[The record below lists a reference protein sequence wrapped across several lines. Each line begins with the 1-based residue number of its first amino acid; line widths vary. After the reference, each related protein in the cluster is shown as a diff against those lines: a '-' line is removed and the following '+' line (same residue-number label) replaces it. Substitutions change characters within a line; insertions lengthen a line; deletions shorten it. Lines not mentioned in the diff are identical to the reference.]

1 MRNGR
6 VLLHDEVEGQRG
18 NFEVIP
24 IWETVGENDVLTPRE
39 VYELVIS
46 EGYRVDYA
54 RLAITDEQAPIPDVF
69 SHLENRVQLALDT
82 GAAFADEPGTD
93 DDGHDYILSAAD
105 TNLNSNARDKTMDR
119 EDQVYLAGEYRV
131 ILQLVGVIR
140 GKPSMISNFKC
151 TVRIVA
157 TKKYRHLSLVYA
169 NHLQR
174 FRQAARCL
182 STDILLDNKFS
193 SALEYFGWLQPLERV
208 PQYFRFVSSD
218 PYGRVVQIE
227 SGGKRGRLQRVP
239 AIFRA
244 KITSHGV
251 RDRSLEPNFQM
262 TVLGHISA
270 HLRSY

>member
-1 MRNGR
+1 MEAVQNSRK
-6 VLLHDEVEGQRG
+6 
-18 NFEVIP
+18 
-24 IWETVGENDVLTPRE
+24 
-39 VYELVIS
+39 
-46 EGYRVDYA
+46 
-54 RLAITDEQAPIPDVF
+54 AIYDFKLQMY
-69 SHLENRVQLALDT
+69 S
-82 GAAFADEPGTD
+82 AD
-93 DDGHDYILSAAD
+93 
-105 TNLNSNARDKTMDR
+105 
-119 EDQVYLAGEYRV
+119 
-131 ILQLVGVIR
+131 
-140 GKPSMISNFKC
+140 
-151 TVRIVA
+151 VA

-244 KITSHGV
+244 KITPHGV